1 MTKHEMEH
9 WILSMSY
16 KELCKYIFKK
26 NMDEEIKNERRQYVN
41 GDMFTNEKIAEYL
54 VYGQCSLEDIIDG
67 INKFK
72 QDCANK
78 FEVGEVVKTC
88 VDNGLGIVF
97 EIFEDPYVGYKVLK
111 FLNVGA
117 YNRNFKFETAKYRA
131 SELEGTKKRKIY
143 KDIKKIVEM
152 GAITD
157 D

>member
-1 MTKHEMEH
+1 MTKNEMEH
-9 WILSMSY
+9 WIFTMSY
-16 KELCKYIFKK
+16 EELCKYIFKK
-26 NMDEEIKNERRQYVN
+26 SMDQEIQRWRHKYVN
-41 GDMFTNEKIAEYL
+41 GDSFTNEKIAEYFI
-54 VYGQCSLEDIIDG
+54 YERCSLEDIVDG

-78 FEVGEVVKTC
+78 FEIGEVVKIC
-88 VDNGLGIVF
+88 ANNRLGVVF
-97 EIFEDPYVGYKVLK
+97 ETFEDPFIGYKVLD
-111 FLNVGA
+111 FFNVGVC
-117 YNRNFKFETAKYRA
+117 NKNFKFETVKYRA